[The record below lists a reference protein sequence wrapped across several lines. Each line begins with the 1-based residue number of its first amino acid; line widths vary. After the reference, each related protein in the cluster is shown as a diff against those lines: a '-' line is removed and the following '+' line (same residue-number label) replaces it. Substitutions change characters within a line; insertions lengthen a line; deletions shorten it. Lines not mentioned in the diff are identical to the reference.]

1 MLAET
6 FIHQTFKIMDYKHC
20 VTEYGL
26 HRIVEESIQK
36 ELKESVEVPE
46 VHFCKRYSPRMNET
60 RFYVL
65 CEYGNSIVAGCFD
78 IDNTTNK
85 LIFVSV
91 FESAPYNVQ
100 TMVADEDKMHKLS
113 QEESDY
119 IAKEILRTGQ
129 TSDCEDMRWY
139 RRTEG
144 VFRMIPR

>member
-1 MLAET
+1 
-6 FIHQTFKIMDYKHC
+6 
-20 VTEYGL
+20 
-26 HRIVEESIQK
+26 
-36 ELKESVEVPE
+36 
-46 VHFCKRYSPRMNET
+46 MNET

-129 TSDCEDMRWY
+129 TSDGEDMRWY